1 MYCVNINR
9 ERLEENGHQ
18 GLLCRR
24 RIYQKTTQIWKIHST
39 NGMTVHFFFCNSK
52 TFLKSIG
59 GKNLS
64 DLFLKHFCLLQGL
77 RFNKAHVTH
86 PELKA
91 TFCLPIIGVKKNPTS
106 TMYTS
111 LGVITKGT
119 IIEVEHHKIVIP
131 WWWRQKTFVEISKYI
146 CGSITRMT
154 CSFLPE

>member
-39 NGMTVHFFFCNSK
+39 NGMTVQFFFFFNSK
-52 TFLKSIG
+52 TFLKSE
-59 GKNLS
+59 GKTLYQICFWNI
-64 DLFLKHFCLLQGL
+64 FCLFQGL

-131 WWWRQKTFVEISKYI
+131 WWWRQKK
-146 CGSITRMT
+146 
-154 CSFLPE
+154 LL